1 MAKKTVW
8 LKASRERIATVAK
21 EIQEGS
27 QPEIRFYA
35 MVTASALIACI
46 GLIAN
51 STAILIGAMLVA
63 PLMTPIFGISLAL
76 VRGNATLL
84 GRAMRAEILGVI
96 LTVAIASLFAFL
108 PLAWEVTPE
117 MLARTKPTLLDLL
130 VAVLAG
136 FAGAYAMVDERLSPG
151 LPGVA
156 IATAIVPPLANTGLC
171 IAGGA
176 YSAAMGSFLL
186 FIANFFSILLISSAI
201 FAASGMMYK
210 YKGAPVKEITRRFGV
225 AAIGFILVA
234 GFLTYSLVG
243 IVKSRYLTKSIKKV
257 LSVEL
262 SKLYGTSMKEMVH
275 DIEEDELN
283 VLVTVHTPE
292 MISPLR
298 VLAIQD
304 ALTRE
309 VNMPARLIIR
319 NIFAKNMS
327 AVGSTGQVKARN
339 LEGDFLEEEMS
350 SRERIITQAEQVLWE
365 RFSLH
370 PAFHVMD
377 VDLARIPRGRFIVAT
392 IGSPRVLE
400 PEEIQDIEDEIQ
412 ERLQER
418 DLQLIVRF
426 FTPHFSGSRGKLLYP
441 WTQHGVLTPEKE
453 EMMDQI
459 ESSLKEEFDKIPE
472 IFLVDV
478 HFEIEDNTWNV
489 MAETVGT
496 KVMSTEELSWL
507 EIAVSE
513 KVNHELTLSVWYR
526 AETVI
531 TSDGYVPFEE
541 FTQKDLLKREKV
553 IEKMFS
559 GN

>member
-8 LKASRERIATVAK
+8 LKASRERISTVAK
-21 EIQEGS
+21 EIEEGS

-51 STAILIGAMLVA
+51 STAIIIGAMLVA

-84 GRAMRAEILGVI
+84 GRAMRAEIIGVI
-96 LTVAIASLFAFL
+96 LTISIASLFSFL

-156 IATAIVPPLANTGLC
+156 IATAIVPPLANTGL
-171 IAGGA
+171 
-176 YSAAMGSFLL
+176 AAMGSFLL
-186 FIANFFSILLISSAI
+186 FIANFFSILLISSTI

-225 AAIGFILVA
+225 AAVGFIIVA

-243 IVKSRYLTKSIKKV
+243 IVKSRYLTQSIKRV
-257 LSVEL
+257 LSEEL
-262 SKLYGTSMKEMVH
+262 SKLYGTSMEDVIH
-275 DIEEDELN
+275 DIEDNELN
-283 VLVTVHTPE
+283 VLATVYTPE
-292 MISPLR
+292 MISPVR
-298 VLAIQD
+298 VRAIQD
-304 ALTRE
+304 ALTEE
-309 VNMPARLIIR
+309 VKMPARLILR

-327 AVGSTGQVKARN
+327 AVGTTGQVKARD
-339 LEGDFLEEEMS
+339 LEGDFLGEEVS
-350 SRERIITQAEQVLWE
+350 SRERVITHAEQVIWE

-377 VDLARIPRGRFIVAT
+377 VDLVRVPRGRFIVAT
-392 IGSPRVLE
+392 VGSPRVLE

-412 ERLQER
+412 ERIQEK
-418 DLQLIVRF
+418 DLQLIIRF
-426 FTPHFSGSRGKLLYP
+426 LTPHFSDSRGKLLYP

-459 ESSLKEEFDKIPE
+459 ESALKEEFKKTPE

-478 HFEIEDNTWNV
+478 HFYIEEDAWNV
-489 MAETVGT
+489 LAETVGT
-496 KVMSTEELSWL
+496 RVMSTEELSWL

-513 KVNHELTLSVWYR
+513 KVNHALTLSVWYR
-526 AETVI
+526 AETVV
-531 TSDGYVPFEE
+531 TGSGYVPFEE
-541 FTQKDLLKREKV
+541 FTLKDLYEREKK
-553 IEKMFS
+553 IEKIFS
-559 GN
+559 GD

>member
-8 LKASRERIATVAK
+8 LKASRERISTVAK
-21 EIQEGS
+21 EIEEGS

-51 STAILIGAMLVA
+51 STAIIIGAMLVA

-84 GRAMRAEILGVI
+84 GRAMRAEIIGVI
-96 LTVAIASLFAFL
+96 LTISIASLFSFL

-186 FIANFFSILLISSAI
+186 FIANFFSILLISSTI

-210 YKGAPVKEITRRFGV
+210 YKGTQ
-225 AAIGFILVA
+225 
-234 GFLTYSLVG
+234 
-243 IVKSRYLTKSIKKV
+243 SIKRV
-257 LSVEL
+257 LSEEL
-262 SKLYGTSMKEMVH
+262 SKLYGTSMEDVIH
-275 DIEEDELN
+275 DIEDNELN
-283 VLVTVHTPE
+283 VLATVYTPE
-292 MISPLR
+292 MISPVR
-298 VLAIQD
+298 VRAIQD
-304 ALTRE
+304 ALTEE
-309 VNMPARLIIR
+309 VKMPARLILR

-327 AVGSTGQVKARN
+327 AVGTTGQVKARD
-339 LEGDFLEEEMS
+339 LEGDFLGEEVS
-350 SRERIITQAEQVLWE
+350 SRERVITHAEQVIWE

-377 VDLARIPRGRFIVAT
+377 VDLVRVPRGRFIVAT
-392 IGSPRVLE
+392 VGSPRVLE

-412 ERLQER
+412 ERIQEK
-418 DLQLIVRF
+418 DLQLIIRF
-426 FTPHFSGSRGKLLYP
+426 LTPHFSDSRGKLLYP

-459 ESSLKEEFDKIPE
+459 ESALKEEFKKTPE

-478 HFEIEDNTWNV
+478 HFYIEEDAWNV
-489 MAETVGT
+489 LAETVGT
-496 KVMSTEELSWL
+496 RVMSTEELSWL

-513 KVNHELTLSVWYR
+513 KVNHALTLSVWYR
-526 AETVI
+526 AETVV
-531 TSDGYVPFEE
+531 TGSGYVPFEE
-541 FTQKDLLKREKV
+541 FTLKDLYEREKK
-553 IEKMFS
+553 IEKIFS
-559 GN
+559 GD

>member
-8 LKASRERIATVAK
+8 LKASRERIAVVAK
-21 EIQEGS
+21 EIEGGS
-27 QPEIRFYA
+27 QPGIRFYA

-63 PLMTPIFGISLAL
+63 PLMTPIFGISFAL

-84 GRAMRAEILGVI
+84 VRAMRAEILGVI
-96 LTVAIASLFAFL
+96 LTIAIASLFAFL

-156 IATAIVPPLANTGLC
+156 IATAIVPPLANSGIC

-176 YSAAMGSFLL
+176 YSAATGSFLL
-186 FIANFFSILLISSAI
+186 FLANFLSILLISSTI

-210 YKGAPVKEITRRFGV
+210 YKGAPVKEITRRFGL
-225 AAIGFILVA
+225 AAFSFILVA

-243 IVKSRYLTKSIKKV
+243 IVKSRYLTQSIKRV

-262 SKLYGTSMKEMVH
+262 SKLYGTSIENMIH

-283 VLVTVHTPE
+283 VLLTVHTPE
-292 MISPLR
+292 MISPVR
-298 VLAIQD
+298 VRTIQD
-304 ALTRE
+304 ALTQE
-309 VNMPARLIIR
+309 LKMPARLIIR

-327 AVGSTGQVKARN
+327 AVGTTGQVKARD

-350 SRERIITQAEQVLWE
+350 SRKHVITTAEQILWE
-365 RFSLH
+365 RFSLR
-370 PAFHVMD
+370 PGFHVMD
-377 VDLARIPRGRFIVAT
+377 VDLARIPRGRFILAT
-392 IGSPRVLE
+392 IESPRVLE

-412 ERLQER
+412 ERLHEK

-426 FTPHFSGSRGKLLYP
+426 LTPHLSGSRGKILYP
-441 WTQHGVLTPEKE
+441 WTQYGGLTPEKE
-453 EMMDQI
+453 KMMDQI
-459 ESSLKEEFDKIPE
+459 ESSLKEEFKKIPE

-478 HFEIEDNTWNV
+478 HFDLGDDEWNV
-489 MAETVGT
+489 LAETVGT
-496 KVMSTEELSWL
+496 RVMSTEELSWL
-507 EIAVSE
+507 EMAVIE
-513 KVNHELTLSVWYR
+513 KVNHAITLSVWYR

-531 TSDGYVPFEE
+531 TRSGYVPFEE
-541 FTQKDLLKREKV
+541 FTQKDLYEREKEV
-553 IEKMFS
+553 EKMFS
-559 GN
+559 GD